1 MPSKKV
7 KSDLEL
13 LGIDLSASQMQTFQA
28 VLYAAGSTRKAVEYD
43 QIAEHLETQAG
54 KKFTKAY
61 VYRQL
66 RDLEE
71 IGLIKTDTIARPR
84 NYSITESSVAKAL
97 ESQRLK
103 KISEY
108 LTLRQDLTTNLNR
121 LRATNP
127 QDLAIM
133 LHRTLVGSSSVGKS
147 GVIEGVEN
155 VRHTIIR
162 EFADEAKE
170 GDTVRILA
178 HSSTIV
184 DGLGP
189 PGVTEFKILETGFR
203 GVKVMGL
210 LTPIGQDSANPNLM
224 AGFLTPMIDIFD
236 QVSKTGNIQLKIS
249 QEPAN
254 TYRMV
259 SLNES
264 KMLLYLTHAKESD
277 MAALVHHEDNPGLID
292 DAIRTFDTLWETGV
306 DVLDIVKQML
316 HKKSS

>member
-28 VLYAAGSTRKAVEYD
+28 VLFAAGSTRKSVEYD
-43 QIAEHLETQAG
+43 QIAAHLEKQAG
-54 KKFTKAY
+54 RKFTKAY
-61 VYRQL
+61 IYRQL
-66 RDLEE
+66 RDLENAE
-71 IGLIKTDTIARPR
+71 LIKTDAIAHPR

-97 ESQRLK
+97 ESRRLK

-108 LTLRQDLTTNLNR
+108 LTLRQGLTTNLNR
-121 LRATNP
+121 LKATNP

-162 EFADEAKE
+162 EFADEAKK
-170 GDTVRILA
+170 GDVVRILA

-189 PGVTEFKILETGFR
+189 AGITEIKILEAGYK
-203 GVKVMGL
+203 GAKVMGL
-210 LTPIGQDSANPNLM
+210 LTPMNQNSVNPSLM
-224 AGFLTPMIDIFD
+224 AGHLASIMDVFE
-236 QVSKTGNIQLKIS
+236 QVTKTGNIQLKFS

-259 SLNES
+259 SLNEN

-277 MAALVHHEDNPGLID
+277 VAALVHHDDNPSLID
-292 DAIRTFDTLWETGV
+292 DAIRTFDTLWETGI
-306 DVLDIVKQML
+306 DVLDTVRGILQKE
-316 HKKSS
+316 KS

>member
-28 VLYAAGSTRKAVEYD
+28 VLFAAGSTRKAVKYD
-43 QIAEHLETQAG
+43 QIAGHLETQAG
-54 KKFTKAY
+54 RKFTKAY
-61 VYRQL
+61 IYRQL
-66 RDLEE
+66 KDLEDA
-71 IGLIKTDTIARPR
+71 GLIKTDTIARPR

-97 ESQRLK
+97 ESRRLK

-121 LRATNP
+121 LKTTNP
-127 QDLAIM
+127 QELAII

-162 EFADEAKE
+162 EFADEAQK
-170 GDTVRILA
+170 GDVVRILA
-178 HSSTIV
+178 HASTIV

-189 PGVTEFKILETGFR
+189 AGITEIKILEAGFK
-203 GVKVMGL
+203 GAKVMGL
-210 LTPIGQDSANPNLM
+210 LTPIGKNSLDPSLM
-224 AGFLTPMIDIFD
+224 AGHLTSIMNVFE
-236 QVSKTGNIQLKIS
+236 QVTETGNIQLKIS
-249 QEPAN
+249 QEPAH

-259 SLNES
+259 SLNEN

-277 MAALVHHEDNPGLID
+277 VAALVHHDDNPGLID
-292 DAIRTFDTLWETGV
+292 DAIRTFDRLWETGI
-306 DVLDIVKQML
+306 DVLEIVKQIL
-316 HKKSS
+316 QKKNS